1 MAWQRRTTKEGPQG
15 DWHTFRFGR
24 SHFWQCSAHFFTH
37 LLEKNRGTSL
47 IYHLYSSRF
56 IYHLPVVKRCLAH
69 ASARKMTCSR
79 PWSLEMFAS
88 SLNFGKSEW
97 IPQAQRCWNRQQ
109 MTWKEKNI
117 EKWDCETFLQCSVL
131 HQVQK
136 EGNKC
141 QQLDRKQRLQR
152 VSNQKTKKHGEALT
166 GAFFPQDE
174 GLQTPTGSNWF
185 LVRHVQKRSPRSN
198 VLHSLDNLYSSQA
211 DLRHVRRDTPLSG
224 SASRF
229 LSWSEIAQCWWA
241 FHAKKNAIHCD
252 RIKNDRQD
260 DATNICELY
269 PSQYCRVHFLFTSLG
284 FSAKQHISW
293 AISCPASGQVILGT
307 EPAED
312 WQYCTAHCCSV
323 ANTAWQNTSPA

>member
-1 MAWQRRTTKEGPQG
+1 
-15 DWHTFRFGR
+15 
-24 SHFWQCSAHFFTH
+24 
-37 LLEKNRGTSL
+37 
-47 IYHLYSSRF
+47 
-56 IYHLPVVKRCLAH
+56 
-69 ASARKMTCSR
+69 MTCSR

-97 IPQAQRCWNRQQ
+97 IPQAQRCCNRQQ

-152 VSNQKTKKHGEALT
+152 VSNQKTKKNGEALT
-166 GAFFPQDE
+166 GAFFPQDG

-185 LVRHVQKRSPRSN
+185 LEGQKRSETFTTIQCAPQPWQSLQLPSWLKTCEERHPAIWICFALS
-198 VLHSLDNLYSSQA
+198 VLVWNCSVLMDIS
-211 DLRHVRRDTPLSG
+211 
-224 SASRF
+224 
-229 LSWSEIAQCWWA
+229 C
-241 FHAKKNAIHCD
+241 KKNAIHCD

-293 AISCPASGQVILGT
+293 AFLGHILPSKRASNIGHTTSWRLTILHSPLLLCGKYSLTKHISCIETTFFVNSAADCHLLLHLFQRQTPPQFQIQVFLPAFSK
-307 EPAED
+307 
-312 WQYCTAHCCSV
+312 W
-323 ANTAWQNTSPA
+323 